1 MQLYGLSTTDALIKT
16 AIELAVEDL
25 IKNPWVIEHMYS
37 SFIENPILNKKYGYK
52 EIARAKEFLL
62 NNKIHFYQKHRK
74 DKMEFPCVTISLSQ
88 TSEDAQLATL
98 ADQSHIVH
106 EYSPE
111 QINKP
116 ISYIIKP
123 TQILS
128 YDPLTGIME
137 IPENESYKYISAGM
151 SAINPDTGEGYVI
164 EGKAGEQGFLIPK
177 NLEINFERIAVIPQY
192 LTYRARMERIVTKET
207 YSIGCH
213 AHGDPSLTLFLYNLV
228 KYALLRY
235 RESLFEQFNFQLG
248 TITASDT
255 IENDAFGA
263 DDVYSRFI
271 TLSGQVEEYWVKTP
285 FRKWEAID
293 FIDRQNDLVVSGI
306 KILSN
311 KTDGEEEDVWTTVQ
325 DNEEE

>member
-1 MQLYGLSTTDALIKT
+1 
-16 AIELAVEDL
+16 
-25 IKNPWVIEHMYS
+25 
-37 SFIENPILNKKYGYK
+37 
-52 EIARAKEFLL
+52 
-62 NNKIHFYQKHRK
+62 
-74 DKMEFPCVTISLSQ
+74 
-88 TSEDAQLATL
+88 
-98 ADQSHIVH
+98 
-106 EYSPE
+106 
-111 QINKP
+111 
-116 ISYIIKP
+116 
-123 TQILS
+123 
-128 YDPLTGIME
+128 
-137 IPENESYKYISAGM
+137 
-151 SAINPDTGEGYVI
+151 
-164 EGKAGEQGFLIPK
+164 
-177 NLEINFERIAVIPQY
+177 
-192 LTYRARMERIVTKET
+192 
-207 YSIGCH
+207 
-213 AHGDPSLTLFLYNLV
+213 LV